1 MENSVNQRYKTL
13 RSHLGL
19 SQTELAEQLKITQ
32 AAISA
37 FEKGRSGISPDILKK
52 TSDTFNVNMNWLLNG
67 QGEMFLETKGNKQIE
82 WKDEAFSALRE
93 EVKYLR
99 EMLNKSQDA
108 LFNYINKGDHPNFHM
123 ASDVLR
129 VV

>member
-1 MENSVNQRYKTL
+1 MVK
-13 RSHLGL
+13 
-19 SQTELAEQLKITQ
+19 AKC
-32 AAISA
+32 
-37 FEKGRSGISPDILKK
+37 
-52 TSDTFNVNMNWLLNG
+52 
-67 QGEMFLETKGNKQIE
+67 FLETKGNKQIE